1 MKFRRND
8 RIRTTYYHSQTGR
21 IVRYEPIP
29 SHDNPGTVMEWYI
42 VRFDDR
48 DRADACIHAS
58 MMNRANEP
66 R

>member
-1 MKFRRND
+1 
-8 RIRTTYYHSQTGR
+8 
-21 IVRYEPIP
+21 
-29 SHDNPGTVMEWYI
+29 MEWYI